1 MKRIT
6 AVKYFSNFY
15 ASRRPL
21 SKRGHISLP
30 EELGLDQ
37 KKLSPRGKSFDGV
50 YYSFIH
56 QMDHQ
61 NLPLAILELVQNHWG
76 DISKSLG
83 FDEIVMRQADFY
95 RTVAVP
101 ETIAAANSEVFAN
114 AWHRDT
120 TGIPNIQ
127 IFILL
132 QETSS
137 DMGPLQYVP
146 AEIHTDTRNNF
157 PNLYNTK
164 FRNVNS
170 RLPEGNYLEFTG
182 SRGDYLLLN
191 TSCQLHRATISTSD
205 RNRDMISLV
214 FEPKKLCEEAPNTQL
229 DYSNLTELIQSKVF

>member
-1 MKRIT
+1 MERIT
-6 AVKYFSNFY
+6 DFKYFSNFY

-21 SKRGHISLP
+21 SKRGHVTLP
-30 EELGLDQ
+30 DKLGLISD
-37 KKLSPRGKSFDGV
+37 KLSPRGKSFNGV

-56 QMDHQ
+56 QVDHQ
-61 NLPLAILELVQNHWG
+61 DLPLAILELAQNHWG

-83 FDEIVMRQADFY
+83 FDDIVMRQADFY

-101 ETIAAANSEVFAN
+101 KSIEAENSEVFAN

-137 DMGPLQYVP
+137 EMGPLQYVP
-146 AEIHTDTRNNF
+146 AELHKDTRSKF
-157 PNLYNTK
+157 PNLYKTK
-164 FRNVNS
+164 FRNINM
-170 RLPEGNYLEFTG
+170 RLPVENYLEFTG

-214 FEPKKLCEEAPNTQL
+214 FEPKKLCEEAPITQL
-229 DYSNLTELIQSKVF
+229 DYYNLTKLIELRTF